1 MIVYLSCATSIQAK
15 PVLDLF
21 VRAVDEYG
29 LPSRVRSDHG
39 YENLFVAFFMNTIRG
54 LNRGSHITGRS
65 VHNQRI
71 ERLWRDVYKEVVH
84 TTYNELFSLE
94 DDNLLDVENAK
105 QLFCVQFVYL
115 PVIQKNLLNF
125 MNGWNHHRI
134 RTARNMSPRQ
144 LWLDGILNNASSNHT
159 AVNEIFHN
167 EENVTTRLTTCL
179 EELGV
184 VNYRAIA
191 NLETPIESSF
201 AATYTVTENKKNEL
215 LQICNEANSNR
226 EKYLSCL
233 MCLDT

>member
-21 VRAVDEYG
+21 VKAVDEYG
-29 LPSRVRSDHG
+29 VPSRVRSDHG
-39 YENLFVAFFMNTIRG
+39 YENLFVALFMNTIRG

-115 PVIQKNLLNF
+115 PVIQRNLIAF
-125 MNGWNHHRI
+125 MNGWNYHRI
-134 RTARNMSPRQ
+134 RTAKNMSPRQ
-144 LWLDGILNNASSNHT
+144 LWIDGILNNANSNHT

-167 EENVTTRLTTCL
+167 EENITTRLTTSL
-179 EELGV
+179 QQLGV

-191 NLETPIESSF
+191 AVETPIESSF
-201 AATYTVTENKKNEL
+201 AAAYTVNENKRNEL
-215 LQICNEANSNR
+215 LQICSEANSNR